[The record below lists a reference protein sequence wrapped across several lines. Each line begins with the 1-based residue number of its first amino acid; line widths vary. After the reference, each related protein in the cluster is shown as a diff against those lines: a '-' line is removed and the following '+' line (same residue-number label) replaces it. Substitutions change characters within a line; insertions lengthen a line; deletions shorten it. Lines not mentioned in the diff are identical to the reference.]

1 MKRKHVVYILIFSFL
16 IGTGCCS
23 KPPVKVEAPALQTP
37 VKNYDKS
44 NYGSVVYMKQGGFFG
59 IINDKGEKF
68 VPEKLPDMFRFDG
81 LRVFFDY
88 QILTGGPGSPKWGTP
103 VQLTFIEIE

>member
-1 MKRKHVVYILIFSFL
+1 MINKPIAFILIFSFL

-37 VKNYDKS
+37 IKKYDKS

-59 IINDKGEKF
+59 IVNDKGEKF

-88 QILTGGPGSPKWGTP
+88 QVLAADPGAPQWGTP
-103 VQLTFIEIE
+103 VRLTFIEIE